1 MLHSRLV
8 HYIDEVARCGS
19 IRKAA
24 ENLNVSSSS
33 INRQIIAYEQTMGH
47 EIFERLPRGVRL
59 TAAGEMLVEHIRGT
73 LKEHEKL
80 LGRFGDMK
88 GLRRTKIS
96 VVTLE
101 ALTADVIAQVA
112 NRFLQRYPFTQV
124 QVDSAPADQI
134 TSRVVDGQALLG
146 LGFDIDAKPN
156 TRLLCRVP
164 CSLGVVVGPQHP
176 LATAVTLRLSDCVGH
191 AFALPSLPLTLRII
205 LERVLAAAKV
215 TLHPVV
221 ETNSIDLLKSL
232 ASMSNVATFLTRADV
247 EMDRVNGRL
256 VFIPITGGRAEFQ
269 TLTLIQ
275 RESAPLPPAVA
286 LFGEE
291 LAAFVRQIGDR

>member
-1 MLHSRLV
+1 MLHSRLI

-33 INRQIIAYEQTMGH
+33 INRQIIAYEQTLGH

-59 TAAGEMLVEHIRGT
+59 TAAGEMLIEHIRST

-101 ALTADVIAQVA
+101 ALTGDVIAQVA
-112 NRFLQRYPFTQV
+112 NRFLQRYPFTKV
-124 QVDSAPADQI
+124 QVESVPADQI
-134 TSRVVDGQALLG
+134 ASSVINGQALLG
-146 LGFDIDAKPN
+146 LGFDIEPKPN
-156 TRLLCRVP
+156 TRIICRTP

-176 LATAVTLRLSDCVGH
+176 LATNVTLRLSDCIGY
-191 AFALPSLPLTLRII
+191 AFALPSQPLTLRLI
-205 LERVLAAAKV
+205 LDRMLSAAKV
-215 TLHPVV
+215 TLHPIV

-232 ASMSNVATFLTRADV
+232 SSLSNVATFLTRADV
-247 EMDRVNGRL
+247 EMDRLNGNL
-256 VFIPITGGRAEFQ
+256 VFIPVTGGREEFQ

-286 LFGEE
+286 LFAEE
-291 LAAFVRQIGDR
+291 LSAFVRQIGDR